1 MRRLTTSLRLSIL
14 PRGAAVVA
22 VAALAGCGVAAANS
36 ADPTVGTIRSGA
48 GLSDGRI
55 AHDAQ
60 LRLGDFPSGWVSS
73 PRPLPLESK
82 CTGLN
87 GAKAAVRVRGDSPQF
102 SQESARIAY
111 SAYSATYV
119 YSDTNRATHWFG
131 ELTSLDTRACLGR
144 FLRAGLIKNLDSQ
157 RVSVGPVRAGE
168 LPVAPVGD
176 QATATRFIIRVSSRE
191 LTVDANADLVFVR
204 VGHGVLIFTLAG
216 VGSPFDTALE
226 ARLVKTVA
234 NRLRADVGP
243 AG

>member
-1 MRRLTTSLRLSIL
+1 MRRLTTSLCLSIL

-36 ADPTVGTIRSGA
+36 ADMTVGTVRSGT
-48 GLSDGRI
+48 GLSDSRI

-60 LRLGDFPSGWVSS
+60 LRLSDLPSGWVSS
-73 PRPLPLESK
+73 PRPAPLRSN

-87 GAKAAVRVRGDSPQF
+87 DAKAAVRVRGDSPQF
-102 SQESARIAY
+102 SRGNSRAAR

-119 YSDTNRATHWFG
+119 YSDTAKATHWFG

-204 VGHGVLIFTLAG
+204 VGHGVLIFTFAG